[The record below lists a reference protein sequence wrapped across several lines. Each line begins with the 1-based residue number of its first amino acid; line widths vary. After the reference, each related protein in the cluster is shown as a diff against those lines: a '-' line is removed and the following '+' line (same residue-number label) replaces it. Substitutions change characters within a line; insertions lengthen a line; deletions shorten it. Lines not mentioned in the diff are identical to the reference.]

1 MTAAD
6 ILNDRD
12 ALGIPRFVERLYWEP
27 TIDSAGRD
35 AVYVWLVMP
44 DKMRIS
50 PAQFQNL
57 IGASR
62 RIDDAFARSKL
73 DIVPYIRYAR
83 RSEMRS
89 IHDDLP

>member
-1 MTAAD
+1 MTTTD

-12 ALGIPRFVERLYWEP
+12 ALGIPRFVERLYWES
-27 TIDSAGRD
+27 TIDSTGKD

-57 IGASR
+57 IGAAR
-62 RIDDAFARSKL
+62 RIDDAFTRSKH
-73 DIVPYIRYAR
+73 DIAPYIRYAR
-83 RSEMRS
+83 RSEMRTL
-89 IHDDLP
+89 HDDCP